1 MAFDKTKFLKRFVE
15 EAKEHVQSINNGLL
29 VLEKTPDD
37 SETLNDIFRAAHTVK
52 GSSKIMK
59 ISTVAELAH
68 RLEDALDALRR
79 GSIQFSEGLA
89 EVFFNSIDTISGML
103 DEVSA
108 GKELPELP
116 EKLCQEL
123 EDAAKGK
130 LIDNKQA
137 VVTSPVQRTEKE
149 NATPETDIVEP
160 AIQSDAE
167 TVNDDKLKQD
177 ETVRISGEKLDEL
190 IKLMGEI
197 VSGHARL
204 KMRMIELGKIDKS
217 SKELETRTGFLDAGS
232 DRKKGYLL
240 NSVKDLSY
248 EITKFY
254 SGINNDIII
263 IEGLT
268 DELQESSLKMRMFPV
283 STIFDSYPR
292 MVRDQAKAA
301 GKKISFNSL
310 GIDTELDKKI
320 LEKIS
325 DPLLH
330 MIRNSIDHGIE
341 TPDTRVEKGKSPTGI
356 LELTAEYEGGN
367 VLIKLI
373 DDGAGISL
381 KKIKDKAVSKKIYS
395 EEELEKFS
403 EKQLI
408 DLIFHPG
415 FSTSE
420 MITDI
425 SGRGVG
431 MDVVQKNIVRD
442 LSGSIRVLSKE
453 NRGTTIEIR
462 LPLTLAV
469 MHMMV
474 VDVAEMIFAIP
485 STNVDEVLRIK
496 QSELIDVVD
505 KKAIKLREQ
514 IIPVVKLQDVLGIST
529 WKPDQDEPLVLI
541 VSVGNEKMGFII
553 NGLLREESRTI
564 KPLPP
569 HLKNNPFVSGV
580 TISGNRMLDNVLNIP
595 KIMEF
600 AKNVKRMSPVILSE
614 EESSKDINILVVDD
628 SVSTREIEKSIL
640 ESYGYNVN
648 LAGDGIE
655 ALENADEFQYD
666 LIITDIEMPRM
677 DGLALTKQLKNRAN
691 YKDIPVILI
700 SSRDK
705 DEDKRK
711 GLSVGADAYIVKDD
725 FDQGNLIEVIQNLVG
740 A

>member
-1 MAFDKTKFLKRFVE
+1 VAFDKTKFLKRFVE

-37 SETLNDIFRAAHTVK
+37 AETLNDIFRSAHTVK

-89 EVFFNSIDTISGML
+89 EVFFNCIDTISGML
-103 DEVSA
+103 DDVSA

-130 LIDNKQA
+130 ISDNKQ
-137 VVTSPVQRTEKE
+137 VIVTSPVQRTDKE
-149 NATPETDIVEP
+149 NVTPEPDIIEP
-160 AIQSDAE
+160 VIQPDAE
-167 TVNDDKLKQD
+167 TINDDKLKQD

-217 SKELETRTGFLDAGS
+217 SKELETRTSFLDPGS
-232 DRKKGYLL
+232 DRKRGYLL
-240 NSVKDLSY
+240 NSAKDLSY

-254 SGINNDIII
+254 SGINDDIII
-263 IEGLT
+263 LEGLT

-292 MVRDQAKAA
+292 MVRDQAKAS

-341 TPDTRVEKGKSPTGI
+341 TPDTRVEKGKPPTGT

-373 DDGAGISL
+373 DDGAGIAL

-474 VDVAEMIFAIP
+474 VDVADMIFAIP

-496 QSELIDVVD
+496 QSELVDVVD
-505 KKAIKLREQ
+505 KR
-514 IIPVVKLQDVLGIST
+514 P
-529 WKPDQDEPLVLI
+529 
-541 VSVGNEKMGFII
+541 
-553 NGLLREESRTI
+553 
-564 KPLPP
+564 
-569 HLKNNPFVSGV
+569 
-580 TISGNRMLDNVLNIP
+580 
-595 KIMEF
+595 
-600 AKNVKRMSPVILSE
+600 
-614 EESSKDINILVVDD
+614 
-628 SVSTREIEKSIL
+628 
-640 ESYGYNVN
+640 
-648 LAGDGIE
+648 
-655 ALENADEFQYD
+655 
-666 LIITDIEMPRM
+666 
-677 DGLALTKQLKNRAN
+677 
-691 YKDIPVILI
+691 
-700 SSRDK
+700 
-705 DEDKRK
+705 
-711 GLSVGADAYIVKDD
+711 
-725 FDQGNLIEVIQNLVG
+725 
-740 A
+740 

>member
-1 MAFDKTKFLKRFVE
+1 VAFDKTKFLKRFVE
-15 EAKEHVQSINNGLL
+15 EAKDHVQAISKGLL
-29 VLEKTPDD
+29 VLTKKPDD
-37 SETLNDIFRAAHTVK
+37 TETLNDIFRSAHTIK

-59 ISTVAELAH
+59 ISTVSELAH
-68 RLEDALDALRR
+68 RLEDALDSLRQ
-79 GSIQFSEGLA
+79 GSIQFSDDLS
-89 EVFFNSIDTISGML
+89 EVFFDSIDTISEML

-108 GKELPELP
+108 GKEMPDLP
-116 EKLCQEL
+116 EKLCQAL
-123 EDAAKGK
+123 DDAAKGK
-130 LIDNKQA
+130 ISVQPPEPEIAPAGYNGKETEDTEDKERFIP
-137 VVTSPVQRTEKE
+137 PVISEKIIGD
-149 NATPETDIVEP
+149 T
-160 AIQSDAE
+160 
-167 TVNDDKLKQD
+167 LKQD

-204 KMRMIELGKIDKS
+204 KMRMIELGKIDKAS
-217 SKELETRTGFLDAGS
+217 TEMETRTGFLDAGS
-232 DRKKGYLL
+232 DRQKGYLF
-240 NSVKDLSY
+240 NSAKDLSY
-248 EITKFY
+248 EITKFF
-254 SGINNDIII
+254 SGINDDIITL
-263 IEGLT
+263 EGLT

-283 STIFDSYPR
+283 STIFDTYPR
-292 MVRDQAKAA
+292 MVREQAKVS
-301 GKKISFNSL
+301 GKKINFDVL
-310 GIDTELDKKI
+310 GVETELDKKI

-341 TPDTRVEKGKSPTGI
+341 TPATREERGKPPAGSI
-356 LELTAEYEGGN
+356 AMTAEYEGGN
-367 VLIKLI
+367 VLIKLT

-381 KKIKDKAVSKKIYS
+381 GKIKNKAVLRNIYS
-395 EEELEKFS
+395 REELERFS
-403 EKQLI
+403 EKQLT

-415 FSTSE
+415 FSTSDI
-420 MITDI
+420 ITDI

-453 NRGTTIEIR
+453 NRGTTFEIR
-462 LPLTLAV
+462 VPLTLAV

-485 STNVDEVLRIK
+485 STNVDEVLRIRK
-496 QSELIDVVD
+496 SELIDVVD

-514 IIPVVKLQDVLGIST
+514 IIPVVKLQDVLGISS
-529 WKPDQDEPLVLI
+529 WKPEQDEPLVLI
-541 VSVGNEKMGFII
+541 VSMGAEKMGFII
-553 NGLLREESRTI
+553 SGLLREESRTI

-595 KIMEF
+595 KIIEY
-600 AKNVKRMSPVILSE
+600 AKNVKRTSAVSLSE
-614 EESSKDINILVVDD
+614 EESTKDITILVVDD

-648 LAGDGIE
+648 IAGDGIE

-666 LIITDIEMPRM
+666 LVITDIEMPRM
-677 DGLALTKQLKNRAN
+677 DGLALTKELKSKDN
-691 YKDIPVILI
+691 YKDVPVILI

-705 DEDKRK
+705 DEDKRR

-725 FDQGNLIEVIQNLVG
+725 FDQGNLIDVIRNLVG
-740 A
+740 G